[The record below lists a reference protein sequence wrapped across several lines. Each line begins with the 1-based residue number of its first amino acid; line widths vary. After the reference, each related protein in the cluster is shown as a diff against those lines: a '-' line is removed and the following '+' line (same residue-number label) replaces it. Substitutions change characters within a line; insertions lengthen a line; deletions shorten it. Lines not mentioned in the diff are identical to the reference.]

1 MPRAK
6 LTLTLPEGTWI
17 RDVSSAHPE
26 TDLRVVAVLSAEA
39 SGTALLELRTDNPVS
54 LLAAVDG
61 HDDVTSLELLWK
73 HDDRSM
79 VQVETT
85 QPRLLFPIV
94 RAGVPVETPFD
105 VRDGEVEWELTTS
118 SERLSAL
125 RDRLD
130 AGDIRFE
137 TDYVRDDPRDGEGR
151 LTDRQRQVLTAAAER
166 GYYATP
172 RETTLTEVSSAL
184 GISKATGSDILHRA
198 EGTVVDWY
206 LEEHAGDPN

>member
-6 LTLTLPEGTWI
+6 LTLALPEGSWI

-26 TDLRVVAVLSAEA
+26 TDLRVLAVLSAEE
-39 SGTALLELRTDNPVS
+39 SGTALLELRADNPVP
-54 LLAAVDG
+54 LLAAIDDQ
-61 HDDVTSLELLWK
+61 DDVTSLELLWK

-79 VQVETT
+79 IQVETT
-85 QPRLLFPIV
+85 QPLLLFPIV
-94 RAGVPVETPFD
+94 RAGVPVETPFA
-105 VRDGEVEWELTTS
+105 VRDGEVEWELATS
-118 SERLSAL
+118 VERLSAL

-130 AGDIRFE
+130 ARNVRFE
-137 TDYVRDDPRDGEGR
+137 TDYVRDDPRRGEDR

-172 RETTLTEVSSAL
+172 RETTLTEVSSSL

-198 EGTVVDWY
+198 EGKVVDWY
-206 LEEHAGDPN
+206 LEEHARDAG